1 MDAMNGKIV
10 AIAIKPDHH
19 APMRE
24 VDEAAVAEE
33 GIEGSA
39 WASSVRR
46 VTLLFAEQWDEV
58 QRELGV
64 ELPWH
69 IRRANVLVSGLHPRD
84 VMKRRV
90 RLGGVE
96 LEIHG
101 ETKPCE
107 RMDEAHMGLQAALKR
122 DLRGGVY
129 GSVVRA
135 GQIRMGDTVCVL
147 DESHTRSE

>member
-1 MDAMNGKIV
+1 MTNGRIT
-10 AIAIKPDHH
+10 AIAIKPDHY

-24 VDEAAVAEE
+24 VAEANIRDD

-46 VTLLFAEQWDEV
+46 VTLLFAEQWAEV
-58 QRELGV
+58 QDELGA

-69 IRRANVLVSGLHPRD
+69 LRRANVLVSGLHPRD
-84 VMKRRV
+84 VMKKRL

-96 LEIHG
+96 LEILG

-107 RMDEAHMGLQAALKR
+107 RMDQAHQGLKAALKR
-122 DLRGGVY
+122 DMRGGVY
-129 GSVVRA
+129 GSVLQPGRIAV
-135 GQIRMGDTVCVL
+135 GDTVSVF
-147 DESHTRSE
+147 E